1 MQWSIVDYWR
11 VPKRS
16 YDAMRLAFSPQYSFT
31 LLEPDQYPVGQP
43 IELPIYIVN
52 DAQRSVPAQLNARL
66 ISTAGGQLARVE
78 RELTLPPDCMAL
90 EIDRLRL
97 TPDRPGTYRLL
108 LALRGEGDLL
118 LEQEYEIVVAEP
130 G

>member
-1 MQWSIVDYWR
+1 
-11 VPKRS
+11 
-16 YDAMRLAFSPQYSFT
+16 MRLAFSPQYTFT
-31 LLEPDQYPVGQP
+31 LLDRDQYPVGEP

-52 DAQRSVPAQLNARL
+52 DAQRGVPAQLTARL
-66 ISTAGGQLARVE
+66 LNTVGGELARVE

-108 LALRGEGDLL
+108 LILRGDDEPR
-118 LEQEYEIVVAEP
+118 LEQAYDIVVAEP
-130 G
+130 H